1 MNEFKTYHPIVN
13 FIYFVAV
20 IGFSVFF
27 MHPLCLF
34 ISLLSGFSYSV
45 ILKGRKAIKT
55 NLLYMF
61 PMLLLM
67 AVMNP
72 LFNHHGATIITYLPD
87 GNPLTFE
94 SIIYG
99 IASALMIISVI
110 CHFSS
115 YNEIMTSDKFIYL
128 FGRIIPTLSL
138 ILSMTLSFVPK
149 FTRQIKVV
157 INAQKCMGRDISK
170 GNIFKRAKIGISIL
184 SIMVTWA
191 LENMIE
197 TADSMKSRGYGLY
210 KRTSYSNYIF
220 DKRDK
225 MALLCIILLIL
236 YTLSGNMSGDMAFS
250 YYPVLETQNF
260 SVLSLSFFASYLLLC
275 TYPIII
281 ELWEVRKWKAIK
293 STT

>member
-281 ELWEVRKWKAIK
+281 ELWEVRKWKTIK